1 MSAIAGHFV
10 DHTES
15 GFPVLVSSPVFPSP
29 GKNVGWLSSAYVEA
43 GRRRMNT
50 VKNKIRDA
58 ATLILV
64 ARNKAL
70 SSHFDYRV
78 LLLERGEKSTF
89 MVSRLRLIFG

>member
-1 MSAIAGHFV
+1 
-10 DHTES
+10 
-15 GFPVLVSSPVFPSP
+15 
-29 GKNVGWLSSAYVEA
+29 
-43 GRRRMNT
+43 MNT
-50 VKNKIRDA
+50 VKSKIRDA

-89 MVSRLRLIFG
+89 MVSRFCNIEKVYWKSQNGCQ